1 MNRIFYLSSVKV
13 NPRVNLQLLMNR
25 VNDGVHILITD
36 SINAWGWSNHEKTA
50 IDGNN
55 GWYGNKSDHL
65 PVNKV
70 GGAVHRVDDPRRFVG
85 KNTRLAFSDR
95 LFADETVEKRKGGN
109 NFLKKK
115 WQDADFSGQRSDQ
128 CVPSPNSCFS
138 EPMMIFSTRSSV
150 LVTRSTVQ
158 LLVMTL
164 ISLSPAF
171 LISYTGERVSL
182 MESNNSVSFFS
193 SARRTPCSPRVLG
206 FLQSP
211 VNQPYKPLQPFWPL
225 FQRNRTPS
233 ATDRPFLVIFLTSV
247 RRAAERKRNGFWV
260 VFFFLVKILQW
271 INRKSKEQW
280 HVIYQRLE
288 EDHEHQERMWTHVLR
303 HSAAAAE
310 TQPQLHSLWLQLLRN
325 SGCYLRWTWRVC
337 I

>member
-1 MNRIFYLSSVKV
+1 MTGCRFFRLTVKGRTSVCLLRTPVSVNRWWSSPHVHQSWSPG
-13 NPRVNLQLLMNR
+13 PRYSFWSWLWSHSLQLFLFPTQEK
-25 VNDGVHILITD
+25 GFH
-36 SINAWGWSNHEKTA
+36 WWSRTT
-50 IDGNN
+50 
-55 GWYGNKSDHL
+55 
-65 PVNKV
+65 V
-70 GGAVHRVDDPRRFVG
+70 
-85 KNTRLAFSDR
+85 LAFFHQQEE
-95 LFADETVEKRKGGN
+95 LH
-109 NFLKKK
+109 
-115 WQDADFSGQRSDQ
+115 
-128 CVPSPNSCFS
+128 
-138 EPMMIFSTRSSV
+138 V
-150 LVTRSTVQ
+150 L
-158 LLVMTL
+158 LEYL
-164 ISLSPAF
+164 
-171 LISYTGERVSL
+171 E
-182 MESNNSVSFFS
+182 
-193 SARRTPCSPRVLG
+193 

-225 FQRNRTPS
+225 FQRSRTPS

-247 RRAAERKRNGFWV
+247 RRAAERKRNGFW